1 MHRGKQAGASGTV
14 SVGGGGN
21 FISVKPTE
29 RVSLLGEIIFEVRQL
44 WVRLW
49 QALCSIVSVPSGIA
63 SVDEFPAQ
71 NAELGLK
78 QVFLPQ
84 EKEKNSALVFF
95 SPI

>member
-78 QVFLPQ
+78 QVFLPHLIYFVLLQ
-84 EKEKNSALVFF
+84 G
-95 SPI
+95 